1 MFHVNCANSFLAS
14 KLQCPKFVTTTSVL
28 LLISSFPISL
38 IRLRS
43 NVLSHVPHHYAGRH
57 HQRRVHALCFNTH
70 MSSPQCFAAK
80 LNFLSVI
87 FTDGGL
93 SLLNELAALC
103 IFPLIEREDVL
114 GRIFPRIYSR
124 LVIMH

>member
-43 NVLSHVPHHYAGRH
+43 NVLSHVPHHYARRH
-57 HQRRVHALCFNTH
+57 HQRRVHSFCFNTQ
-70 MSSPQCFAAK
+70 MSLPQCFAAK
-80 LNFLSVI
+80 LNFLSLI
-87 FTDGGL
+87 FTDGARCL
-93 SLLNELAALC
+93 FIQSAVLC
-103 IFPLIEREDVL
+103 IFPLIEREAVL
-114 GRIFPRIYSR
+114 WKIFPHRYLR
-124 LVIMH
+124 LVTRH